1 MPSLD
6 ELKEMY
12 NSLHK
17 ASPALGG
24 FSYANY
30 WSSSDDATTAGY
42 ALQGWFGSSD
52 GITGWGITN
61 ETQSYRYRP
70 VRSFTAGSGFN
81 YGPTTTKPTNASTY
95 TITPSA
101 LTFSSG
107 AASNYAAITYQTS
120 TLTINKAP
128 QTTLVTTALYNVFN
142 GNPTSTTLYTT
153 GGSDTGTVSFAY
165 VSSGSTAGGCSL
177 SGSNNSVVTVTS
189 AGTCRIVATKAAT
202 NNYLVAISDTAT
214 VTFYLY
220 VTNIPGPRAADY
232 PTEIV
237 LSGSTAWTNN
247 GLAPTITYTGTD
259 ISAQSPGGIFTIS
272 GSGFIGT
279 RLVRVAGTTVTFTV
293 LSDTSLQITMP
304 GGLVGISGPI
314 YVEKAEGSR
323 SSEDW
328 VTGTA
333 TINI

>member
-17 ASPALGG
+17 ANPALGG
-24 FSYANY
+24 FSSANY
-30 WSSSDDATTAGY
+30 WSSSDDVTTAGY
-42 ALQGWFGSSD
+42 ALQGWFGSAD
-52 GITGWGITN
+52 GIAGWGITN

-70 VRSFTAGSGFN
+70 VRSFVASSGFS
-81 YGPTTTKPTNASTY
+81 YGPSATKPTNAGTY

-101 LTFSSG
+101 LTFSNG
-107 AASNYAAITYQTS
+107 DANNYVAVTYRTS
-120 TLTINKAP
+120 TLTINKAA
-128 QTTLVTTALYNVFN
+128 QATLVTTPLYNVFN
-142 GNPTSTTLYTT
+142 GSPTTATLLTT
-153 GGSDTGTVSFAY
+153 GGSDTGTVTYAY
-165 VSSGSTAGGCSL
+165 VALSSTAGGCAL
-177 SGSNNSVVTVTS
+177 SGADSSTVTVTS

-220 VTNIPGPRAADY
+220 VTNIPASRAAEY
-232 PTEIV
+232 PVEIV
-237 LSGSTAWTNN
+237 LSGATAMTSN
-247 GLAPTITYTGTD
+247 GLAPTITTTGID
-259 ISAQSPGGIFTIS
+259 ITKSPGVTFTIS
-272 GSGFIGT
+272 GSGFVGT
-279 RLVRVAGTTVTFTV
+279 RLVRVSGTNAAFTV

-304 GGLVGISGPI
+304 SGLVGISGPI

-333 TINI
+333 